1 MHEGVLLTFCSS
13 HSTTRHCTNFFIVT
27 GFSLANIFY
36 YFTPVVAKVLSVP
49 VHTIGGS
56 KVQLKRVK
64 IPNPKESSEQYES
77 NKLLIHQIPQ
87 EVDKEYLQLFLEGTL
102 RMDSQDE
109 FVVEVR
115 GRSAIITFLKAQF
128 SNEGR

>member
-1 MHEGVLLTFCSS
+1 M
-13 HSTTRHCTNFFIVT
+13 
-27 GFSLANIFY
+27 
-36 YFTPVVAKVLSVP
+36 VAKVLSVP
-49 VHTIGGS
+49 VHTISGS
-56 KVQLKRVK
+56 KLQLKCVK

-87 EVDKEYLQLFLEGTL
+87 EADKEYLQLFLEGTL

-109 FVVEVR
+109 FVVKVR
-115 GRSAIITFLKAQF
+115 GGSAMITFLKAQF

>member
-1 MHEGVLLTFCSS
+1 M
-13 HSTTRHCTNFFIVT
+13 
-27 GFSLANIFY
+27 
-36 YFTPVVAKVLSVP
+36 VAKVLSVP

-56 KVQLKRVK
+56 KLQLKHVK
-64 IPNPKESSEQYES
+64 IPNPKESGEQYES

-87 EVDKEYLQLFLEGTL
+87 EVDEVYLQLFLEGTL
-102 RMDSQDE
+102 RMDSQNE

-115 GRSAIITFLKAQF
+115 GRSAIITFLNAQF